1 MLCIVGVGSGDE
13 GEPGGQ
19 CKHDWI
25 DVGVNVGLGQG
36 LCLQS
41 QLESWRCLALSQP
54 VNTVVMDDVC
64 HVDVSS
70 SCMDKVSNSNS
81 EAVSVPSDRDNLQ
94 PWVGQLSTLS
104 VGQDPTMKR
113 VYSRYVGEMDD
124 LTGTTYPREESY
136 FVYVDGKFG
145 ESH

>member
-13 GEPGGQ
+13 CEPGGQ
-19 CKHDWI
+19 CKHDRI
-25 DVGVNVGLGQG
+25 DVRVDVRLGQG

-54 VNTVVMDDVC
+54 IDTVVMDDVC

-94 PWVGQLSTLS
+94 PWVCYLSTLRVS
-104 VGQDPTMKR
+104 QDPTMKP
-113 VYSRYVGEMDD
+113 VN
-124 LTGTTYPREESY
+124 
-136 FVYVDGKFG
+136 
-145 ESH
+145 